1 MKVVLISAGN
11 DTVKCL
17 TPWKK
22 HVYEKFQSFK
32 QYIEVKKKNYP
43 FAKNLKRTLND
54 GCMF

>member
-32 QYIEVKKKNYP
+32 QYIEVKKKTIP
-43 FAKNLKRTLND
+43 LRRI
-54 GCMF
+54 